1 MINDITRQYSSKQYE
16 KNIYLSMLAEQC
28 NYFNDMYYYMEDI
41 VKFDKDKILSSD
53 ERNLLSIAM
62 KNKINNNMNAIRTVS
77 AYFNREKKKNL
88 FIFHISLSINK
99 N

>member
-1 MINDITRQYSSKQYE
+1 
-16 KNIYLSMLAEQC
+16 
-28 NYFNDMYYYMEDI
+28 MYYYMEDI

-77 AYFNREKKKNL
+77 AYFNREKKKKNL
-88 FIFHISLSINK
+88 IIFHISLSINK

>member
-1 MINDITRQYSSKQYE
+1 
-16 KNIYLSMLAEQC
+16 
-28 NYFNDMYYYMEDI
+28 MYYYMEDI

-53 ERNLLSIAM
+53 ERNLLNIAM

-88 FIFHISLSINK
+88 IIFHISLSINK